1 LPEFLQY
8 SVSSCILA
16 FVVPERKWLEG
27 GKSPMK
33 RASGALLAS
42 LWLIPVFILVCGLLT
57 GCGGGSSEPE
67 ATEAPVAVGTVRVGV
82 SPDWEPWE
90 FIDPETQELAGFDI
104 DLMNIIAEEAEFD
117 VEFVQV
123 PFDSLLAGLGE
134 EYEVA
139 ISALLVTEE
148 RTADMA
154 FSDAYVK
161 PGLVLVV
168 PSWNRA
174 VWGISDVA
182 GKKAGAIAGSRGADE
197 IRAVDPGALVPF
209 EDLESMFAAL
219 AAEERTLDV
228 IVTDYLT
235 ATEYMAK
242 TPGVLKSTSPFTTES
257 MGIAVDPSRTDIL
270 AAINRGLNLADD
282 HYLLKN
288 VIIDWLAVAPEDRP
302 GGFVL
307 NGGR

>member
-1 LPEFLQY
+1 
-8 SVSSCILA
+8 
-16 FVVPERKWLEG
+16 
-27 GKSPMK
+27 MK
-33 RASGALLAS
+33 RASGTLLAW
-42 LWLIPVFILVCGLLT
+42 LWPIPVLILVCGLLT
-57 GCGGGSSEPE
+57 GCGGGESEPE

-82 SPDWEPWE
+82 SPGWEPWE
-90 FIDPETQELAGFDI
+90 FIDPETSELAGFDI
-104 DLMNIIAEEAEFD
+104 DLIKIIAEESEFEL
-117 VEFVQV
+117 EFVQV
-123 PFDSLLAGLGE
+123 PFESLLAGLGE
-134 EYEVA
+134 EYDAA
-139 ISALLVTEE
+139 ISALLITEE
-148 RTADMA
+148 RAAEVA

-182 GKKAGAIAGSRGADE
+182 GKKAGAITGTRGADE
-197 IRAVDPGALVPF
+197 ITAVDPAALVPF
-209 EDLESMFAAL
+209 EDIESMFAAL

-242 TPGVLKSTSPFTTES
+242 TPGVLKSTAAFTTES
-257 MGIAVDPSRTDIL
+257 LGIAVDPSRADIL
-270 AAINRGLNLADD
+270 AAINSGLNLADD

-288 VIIDWLAVAPEDRP
+288 VIVDWLAVAPEDRP
-302 GGFVL
+302 EGFVL